1 MWTKETSK
9 PVAHAARALRVFGL
23 IMIAYLTHFISKK
36 IKRKQIMSKSSR
48 VLEPIG
54 LIDNAGGTQIRRE
67 VSDLLEAGIEMILL
81 DLTNITFMDSS
92 GLGALVAILQQV
104 RKKEAHLYLC
114 SINDQ
119 VQIILELTKMD
130 KIFDVLTD
138 RAAFDLAIQ
147 S

>member
-1 MWTKETSK
+1 
-9 PVAHAARALRVFGL
+9 
-23 IMIAYLTHFISKK
+23 
-36 IKRKQIMSKSSR
+36 
-48 VLEPIG
+48 
-54 LIDNAGGTQIRRE
+54 
-67 VSDLLEAGIEMILL
+67 
-81 DLTNITFMDSS
+81 MDSS

>member
-1 MWTKETSK
+1 
-9 PVAHAARALRVFGL
+9 
-23 IMIAYLTHFISKK
+23 MIAYLTHFISKK